1 MRHES
6 EHDSTDARSC
16 WRAGRGSGGIRF
28 LRFLG
33 WGLAA
38 WSILVAGCAS
48 FQPQP
53 LDKASIEQRGQSITD
68 GQVTVTVTAL
78 TEEEARGVLGVD
90 LAGAGIQPV
99 WVKVANRESIG
110 FLIPPIVIDHEYFS
124 PMEAAWR
131 AHGWLSDGTNAR
143 IDAHFR
149 ALHLPRWVAPDET
162 VSGFVFANLDE
173 GFKFVNVELIGS
185 SDRQVRRFAFLAR
198 VPDLDTDDLK
208 FKSEKLYDR
217 SELQDLDE
225 RAFRAW
231 VENLPC
237 CVLGGDRKTAGDP
250 LNVVFV
256 GERPVLFLALA
267 RRGWN
272 PTEAITAESVFQTIE
287 SSVFGSRFRYGPVSP
302 LYAFGRH
309 QDVAFQKARS
319 SVNQRVHMRLWM
331 APVKANGTT
340 VWVGQVSR
348 DIGVRLTSKTITT
361 HKIDPEVDETR
372 WYLVQDMT
380 YSHSLGHYA
389 FAKGVGVATIDSPR
403 VNYTGD
409 PYWTDGL
416 RLVMWLSAEPVNYH
430 QVKAVR
436 WEAMPAQ

>member
-1 MRHES
+1 M
-6 EHDSTDARSC
+6 A
-16 WRAGRGSGGIRF
+16 
-28 LRFLG
+28 
-33 WGLAA
+33 
-38 WSILVAGCAS
+38 AGCAS

-53 LDKASIEQRGQSITD
+53 LDKAGIEQRGQSITS

-78 TEEEARGVLGVD
+78 TEEEARGALGVD
-90 LAGAGIQPV
+90 VAGAGIQPV
-99 WVKVANRESIG
+99 WVKVANREAIG

-124 PMEAAWR
+124 PMEAGWR
-131 AHGWLSDGTNAR
+131 AHGWFSGGTNER

-149 ALHLPRWVAPDET
+149 ALHLPRWVGPGET

-173 GFKFVNVELIGS
+173 GFKFVNVELIGG
-185 SDRQVRRFAFLAR
+185 SDQQVRRFAFLAS
-198 VPDLDTDDLK
+198 VPDLDADDLQ
-208 FKSEKLYDR
+208 FKGEKVYDR
-217 SELQDLDE
+217 SEIRDLDE
-225 RAFRAW
+225 KAFRAW

-256 GERPVLFLALA
+256 GERPALFLALA

-272 PTEAITAESVFQTIE
+272 PTEAITAESVMQTIE

-302 LYAFGRH
+302 LYVFGRH

-340 VWVGQVSR
+340 VWVGQISR
-348 DIGVRLTSKTITT
+348 DIGVRLTSRTVTT

-372 WYLVQDMT
+372 WYLVQDMY
-380 YSHSLGHYA
+380 YSHSLSRYA
-389 FAKGVGVATIDSPR
+389 LAMGVSVATTDNPR
-403 VNYTGD
+403 FNYTGD

-430 QVKAVR
+430 QVEAVR
-436 WEAMPAQ
+436 WEAMPAR